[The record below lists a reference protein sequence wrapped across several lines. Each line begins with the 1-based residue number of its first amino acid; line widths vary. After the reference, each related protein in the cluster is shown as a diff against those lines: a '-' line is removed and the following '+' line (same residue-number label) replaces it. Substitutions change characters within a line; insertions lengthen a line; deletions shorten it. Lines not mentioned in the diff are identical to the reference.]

1 MKELTIVLLL
11 ISTLCNAQNFENATI
26 TYVVFQK
33 PMDLTKL
40 REEAKTSA
48 KAQEVL
54 WLFENT
60 KDVKATLRFTSKESI
75 YEVEDV
81 LENDAERKVNLTY
94 SRAGGNAKYY
104 ADELELFTA
113 SDRGGEY
120 LRVVEEKKEWELLK
134 DTKKIGKYNCYKA
147 IQSNSVSKIKPI
159 AWYAIEL
166 PLPFGPNKFNG
177 LPGVILELELNN
189 HIFKAT
195 NIILNRTDFDSIE
208 KPTKGKK
215 ITYAEWR
222 DRAKGFFENE

>member
-1 MKELTIVLLL
+1 MKKIGYIILLL
-11 ISTLCNAQNFENATI
+11 NFCAATQNNENATI

-75 YEVEDV
+75 YEVADV
-81 LENDAERKVNLTY
+81 LENEAERKVNLTY

-195 NIILNRTDFDSIE
+195 NIILNRTDFEPIV

-215 ITYAEWR
+215 ITYTEWR
-222 DRAKGFFENE
+222 ERAKGFFNE